1 MIDPQTVFQRISNLK
16 KEQKELKT
24 AYRDALAHDKHYQ
37 ESLEAAKVA
46 RERKATL
53 ESKVRADFGPEF
65 ERLDELKQS
74 IADEEM
80 ILSDLAF
87 NSVVKGERVELYDE
101 YEAQYEPI
109 VTVKFKKTNKF
120 KDKDK
125 A

>member
-1 MIDPQTVFQRISNLK
+1 MIDPQTVFQRISSLK

-24 AYRDALAHDKHYQ
+24 AYRDALGHDKHYQ
-37 ESLEAAKVA
+37 EALEAAKLA
-46 RERKATL
+46 REKKATL

-65 ERLDELKQS
+65 ERMDELKQN

-80 ILSDLAF
+80 MLSDLAF
-87 NSVVKGERVELYDE
+87 NSVIKGERLELYDE
-101 YEAQYEPI
+101 NEAQYEPL

-125 A
+125 N